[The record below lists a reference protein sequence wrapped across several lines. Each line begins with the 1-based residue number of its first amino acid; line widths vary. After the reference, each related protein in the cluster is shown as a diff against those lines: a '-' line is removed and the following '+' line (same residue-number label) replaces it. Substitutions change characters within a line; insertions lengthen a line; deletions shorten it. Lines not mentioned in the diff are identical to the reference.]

1 MSADEEPHG
10 GASGIEERIL
20 KQLRAAGTAT
30 GMLSVLQQAF
40 DSALA
45 EDPVVVSRNER
56 QRLLANVSAAILRD
70 MLRDIDAA

>member
-1 MSADEEPHG
+1 MSADEEAHG

-70 MLRDIDAA
+70 MLRDLDAA